1 MRWCPKSLPNTKI
14 LLLMAK
20 EQPNKLAALA
30 FRLLVVVRTYGWI
43 VVAIAVGVL
52 AISAISSREGAHV
65 ATVAPIILPL
75 EEGEAL
81 VTEQELLDRLAAS
94 FTKPMG
100 ELSLADIDVERVETV
115 LEGQAFV
122 ADADAFVDDDLQL
135 NIIVTQRIPLLRI
148 IAENGQNYYLDENG
162 VRMPLSES
170 YTARVPVVTGNVVL
184 WSDDFME
191 HRDNQLRQLVELAH
205 FLREDDF
212 LDALVEQIYLN
223 TKGELMLAPKVGDQV
238 IHLGR
243 YHEKKT
249 PERLRRLKIFYRE
262 GLPYEG
268 WRKYK
273 SFDLRFSDQVIARKR

>member
-1 MRWCPKSLPNTKI
+1 
-14 LLLMAK
+14 MANQ
-20 EQPNKLAALA
+20 EQNKLAALA
-30 FRLLVVVRTYGWI
+30 LRFLTGVRAYGWI
-43 VVAIAVGVL
+43 AVAIAVGAL
-52 AISAISSREGAHV
+52 AISAISSREASHV
-65 ATVAPIILPL
+65 ATVAPVILPL
-75 EEGEAL
+75 AEGEAL
-81 VTEQELLDRLAAS
+81 VTEKELLDRLAAS

-100 ELSLADIDVERVETV
+100 ELSLADIDVERVEAV

-135 NIIVTQRIPLLRI
+135 NIIITQRVPLLRV

-162 VRMPLSES
+162 IRMPLSES
-170 YTARVPVVTGNVVL
+170 YTARVPVATGNIVL
-184 WSDDFME
+184 WSDDFMK

-205 FLREDDF
+205 FLRTDDF
-212 LDALVEQIYLN
+212 LDALVEQVYIN
-223 TKGELMLAPKVGDQV
+223 TKGELVLAPKVGDQV
-238 IHLGR
+238 IYLGR

-249 PERLRRLKIFYRE
+249 PERLRRLKTFYRE

>member
-1 MRWCPKSLPNTKI
+1 
-14 LLLMAK
+14 MANH
-20 EQPNKLAALA
+20 EQNKLATLA
-30 FRLLVVVRTYGWI
+30 FRFLTGVRAYGWI

-52 AISAISSREGAHV
+52 AISAISSREASHV
-65 ATVAPIILPL
+65 ETVAPVILPL
-75 EEGEAL
+75 AEGEAL
-81 VTEQELLDRLAAS
+81 VTEKELLDRLAAS

-135 NIIVTQRIPLLRI
+135 NIIITQRVPLLRV

-170 YTARVPVVTGNVVL
+170 YTARVPVATGNIVL
-184 WSDDFME
+184 WSDDFMN

-205 FLREDDF
+205 FLRTDDF
-212 LDALVEQIYLN
+212 LDALVEQVYIN
-223 TKGELMLAPKVGDQV
+223 TKGELVLAPKVGDQV
-238 IHLGR
+238 IYLGR
-243 YHEKKT
+243 YNEKKT
-249 PERLRRLKIFYRE
+249 PERLRRLKTFYRE